1 MPEAMCSVLLC
12 TLEIVKGGL
21 CSLEVLEV
29 MCCVLPRMLEAVK
42 GELCLLE
49 VFKVLE
55 EMHRMLPCIPE

>member
-1 MPEAMCSVLLC
+1 MLLC
-12 TLEIVKGGL
+12 TLEIVKSGL

-49 VFKVLE
+49 VFKLLE
-55 EMHRMLPCIPE
+55 EMHRMLYTGGGGG